1 MQSQLECCTKEQPKG
16 SQREDRAVREHEGL
30 LPPVYEEIL
39 TRVHDVLVA
48 NAPWLTDVSRKES
61 ARSLSALSQK
71 VTACGSEKVTKAFLN
86 LSQTT
91 SAYATAPSLVR
102 LGNQLWALEDLL
114 LAIRDDLGHENGD
127 LKRGALLPLFV
138 SDFGKFLHQT

>member
-1 MQSQLECCTKEQPKG
+1 MQSQLECCKKDQPLG
-16 SQREDRAVREHEGL
+16 SQRGTKTVSEHESL
-30 LPPVYEEIL
+30 LPPAYEEIL
-39 TRVHDVLVA
+39 THVHDVLVA
-48 NAPWLTDVSRKES
+48 NAPWLTDVSRRES

-71 VTACGSEKVTKAFLN
+71 VQVCGSEKVTKAFLI
-86 LSQTT
+86 LSRAAR
-91 SAYATAPSLVR
+91 AYATAPSLVR

-138 SDFGKFLHQT
+138 SDFGKFLSET